1 MGQTEKTQNRFDAA
15 VGRKLDQLRQQS
27 FGRKIGIILLSI
39 VAALAIGAI
48 FLAVLRVNPLSAYY
62 YLLIRPFRTFSSIGE
77 MSIKLVPILLVGIGV
92 SFTFRAKLSNLGG
105 EGQMC
110 LGAIGMTLIGTS
122 ALGQS
127 LGVWSI
133 PVGMAVGALFGALW
147 AGIAGFVKSCF
158 RASEIISTLLLNYI
172 AVQL

>member
-92 SFTFRAKLSNLGG
+92 SFTFPRQT
-105 EGQMC
+105 E
-110 LGAIGMTLIGTS
+110 
-122 ALGQS
+122 QS
-127 LGVWSI
+127 G
-133 PVGMAVGALFGALW
+133 
-147 AGIAGFVKSCF
+147 
-158 RASEIISTLLLNYI
+158 R
-172 AVQL
+172 